1 MEYDTIQESKIYELK
16 VYFNVFQLVIIANM
30 DYNKINN

>member
-16 VYFNVFQLVIIANM
+16 VYFNVFQLVIANM